1 MVLAS
6 EYLGISMRITTSI
19 VPVAVYFLV
28 IGLLNSRRHPQ
39 LVNGRTD
46 FTMLLAAICPNFAF
60 PLLDQFQMGLPLMA
74 GGVGVFVGA
83 IWLLGSVGS
92 RTLVI
97 YNLSIEE
104 AMCAIE
110 STLGSMGVEFQAGS
124 DSYQLKNCDS
134 EIRLSGFPMLRN
146 VSMRF
151 VGGSYDFVRNFQS
164 QLEYSLNRVEVQTS
178 PMAAGLL
185 LVATAMLSVPM
196 ALMAH
201 RVPEI
206 VRLLADFW

>member
-6 EYLGISMRITTSI
+6 EYLGISMGITTAV

-46 FTMLLAAICPNFAF
+46 FAMLMAAICPIFVF

-74 GGVGVFVGA
+74 AATLLFVGV
-83 IWLLGSVGS
+83 IWLIGPGN

-97 YNLSIEE
+97 YNLSTEE
-104 AMCAIE
+104 AMRAID
-110 STLGSMGVEFQAGS
+110 STLVAMGVSFEAGA
-124 DSYQLKNCDS
+124 DSYLLKDCDA

-146 VSMRF
+146 VSFRF
-151 VGGSYDFVRNFQS
+151 VGGSYDFVRNFQG
-164 QLEYSLNRVEVQTS
+164 QLEYSLNRLEVQTS
-178 PMAAGLL
+178 PMAAGLM
-185 LVATAMLSVPM
+185 LVATAMLAVPM